1 MSKSSAGVIPN
12 PRSGDPFINLLI
24 VSGVN
29 DETIQLMSRDI
40 QKYVQSLTREQVREY
55 QRIFREAKA
64 EYCR

>member
-1 MSKSSAGVIPN
+1 LVIPN

-24 VSGVN
+24 VSGVD

-40 QKYVQSLTREQVREY
+40 QMYVKSLAREEIREY
-55 QRIFREAKA
+55 QKIFRDAKA